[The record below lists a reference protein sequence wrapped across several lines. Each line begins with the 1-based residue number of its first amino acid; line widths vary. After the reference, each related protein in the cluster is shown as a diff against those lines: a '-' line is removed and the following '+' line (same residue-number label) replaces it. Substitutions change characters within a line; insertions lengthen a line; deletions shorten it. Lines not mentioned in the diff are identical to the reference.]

1 MSAGGCEGKPRAL
14 RLDSFA
20 KRQWSA
26 EYKGLVIKMPMEEL
40 EAKVNELYWR
50 NPEALQDGYA
60 PFCKHLFVPCFLEG
74 ARSEAVPI
82 TDDNKAL
89 LQSEYQARTEQELPV
104 LVRWFP
110 VGSVEA
116 PPATHLD
123 LILYSREQLIKEAE
137 AMGRDTTEA
146 KDEAPWGLI
155 SIKAQL
161 VDYEIPMTPI
171 TMLRNALGKEYGGSG
186 VPLEKEKYSKSVE
199 YWSKHAVIA

>member
-1 MSAGGCEGKPRAL
+1 MSSATEPRAL
-14 RLDSFA
+14 RLENFA
-20 KRQWSA
+20 KRQWDP

-40 EAKVNELYWR
+40 EAKVNELYWKT
-50 NPEALQDGYA
+50 PDALREGYA

-74 ARSEAVPI
+74 ACAEAVPI
-82 TDDNKAL
+82 TEENKGKML
-89 LQSEYQARTEQELPV
+89 SEYQARTEQELPV

-116 PPATHLD
+116 PKATHLD
-123 LILYSREQLIKEAE
+123 LILYSREQIIKESL
-137 AMGRDTTEA
+137 AMGRDVEEA

-186 VPLEKEKYSKSVE
+186 VEVHKEKYQQSVD
-199 YWSKHAVIA
+199 YWNKHAVIS

>member
-1 MSAGGCEGKPRAL
+1 M
-14 RLDSFA
+14 
-20 KRQWSA
+20 
-26 EYKGLVIKMPMEEL
+26 
-40 EAKVNELYWR
+40 
-50 NPEALQDGYA
+50 
-60 PFCKHLFVPCFLEG
+60 
-74 ARSEAVPI
+74 
-82 TDDNKAL
+82 
-89 LQSEYQARTEQELPV
+89 

-116 PPATHLD
+116 PLATHLD
-123 LILYSREQLIKEAE
+123 LILYSREQIIKESE
-137 AMGRDTTEA
+137 AMGRDVEEA

-186 VPLEKEKYSKSVE
+186 VPLERDKYQKSVE

>member
-1 MSAGGCEGKPRAL
+1 MSAVEGKERAI
-14 RLDSFA
+14 RLEGFA
-20 KRQWSA
+20 KRQWES
-26 EYKGLVIKMPMEEL
+26 EYKGLVIKMPMQEL
-40 EAKVNELYWR
+40 EDKVNELYHK
-50 NPEALQDGYA
+50 NPSALADGYA

-74 ARSEAVPI
+74 ARAEAVPI
-82 TDDNKAL
+82 TDANKGAL
-89 LQSEYQARTEQELPV
+89 LSEYQARTEQELPV

-116 PPATHLD
+116 PSATHLD
-123 LILYSREQLIKEAE
+123 LILYSREQIIKETE
-137 AMGRDTTEA
+137 AMGRDLAEA
-146 KDEAPWGLI
+146 TDPSPWGLI

-186 VPLEKEKYSKSVE
+186 VPLDKGKYQKSVE